1 MKRRSIFDKK
11 AAFKKAVRTGALA
24 VMAAVLCAYCS
35 ESGVLTASAA
45 SRGVTAV
52 RKYNVME
59 ENIKATKELKAV
71 PALKTGKTT
80 VKVKGVGKTTK
91 KNKGHDLTSWN
102 GIVGDAQYDYF
113 SFVKFTAPQTGY
125 YYFNF
130 SNLKMSD
137 KTKMYSI
144 RPDMWKME
152 KDNDDGRTNMEEINL
167 CGERNDYTE
176 DYTFTSGYEEYR
188 SNTIR
193 EILTPNYKDISND
206 YLTNAF
212 VKWWWKNNPD
222 ADEDDFDE
230 AIETE
235 KDNLKLGLRGNPY
248 YVTWQEEYTTHNGKK
263 DTQIVGDSKY
273 RNPIAG
279 KYHTKEKLKKG
290 ETVLIVLSNACVY
303 KWKPTGESAASRPI
317 SKVGYTIDIEI
328 KKH

>member
-1 MKRRSIFDKK
+1 MKRTFFLKNLVDKK
-11 AAFKKAVRTGALA
+11 IVRKLALA

-45 SRGVTAV
+45 SRSVTAV
-52 RKYNVME
+52 RKYNVLDG
-59 ENIKATKELKAV
+59 NSKTAKELKSV
-71 PALKTGKTT
+71 PTLKVGKTT
-80 VKVKGVGKTTK
+80 VKVKAVGKTTK
-91 KNKGHDLTSWN
+91 KYKGCDLTSWN

-113 SFVKFTAPQTGY
+113 AFVKFTAPQTGY
-125 YYFNF
+125 YHFNF

-144 RPDMWKME
+144 QPSMSKMVKE
-152 KDNDDGRTNMEEINL
+152 SDRTANHELLL
-167 CGERNDYTE
+167 CGERKDYTE
-176 DYTFTSGYEEYR
+176 DYTFTSGYEEYY
-188 SNTIR
+188 SDSLN
-193 EILTPNYKDISND
+193 EVLTANYKDISND

-222 ADEDDFDE
+222 ADEDDFNE

-248 YVTWQEEYTTHNGKK
+248 DIWLK
-263 DTQIVGDSKY
+263 DGGVDNRY

-279 KYHTKEKLKKG
+279 KYHTQEKLKKG

>member
-1 MKRRSIFDKK
+1 MKRRSIFDK
-11 AAFKKAVRTGALA
+11 AAFKKVVRTGALA

-45 SRGVTAV
+45 SRSVTAV
-52 RKYNVME
+52 RKYNLMSRSS
-59 ENIKATKELKAV
+59 KATKELKSV
-71 PALKTGKTT
+71 PTLKVGKTT
-80 VKVKGVGKTTK
+80 VKVKAVGKTTK
-91 KNKGHDLTSWN
+91 KNKGHDLISWN
-102 GIVGDAQYDYF
+102 GVVGDAKYDYF

-125 YYFNF
+125 YHFNF
-130 SNLKMSD
+130 TNLKMSD
-137 KTKMYSI
+137 KSKMYSI
-144 RPDMWKME
+144 QPRMDKMV
-152 KDNDDGRTNMEEINL
+152 KNSSRTSDQELLL
-167 CGERNDYTE
+167 CGERKDYTE
-176 DYTFTSGYEEYR
+176 DYTFTSGYEEYY
-188 SNTIR
+188 SDSLK
-193 EILTPNYKDISND
+193 EILTSNYKDISTD
-206 YLTNAF
+206 YLNNAF

-248 YVTWQEEYTTHNGKK
+248 DIWLK
-263 DTQIVGDSKY
+263 DGDGDNRY

>member
-1 MKRRSIFDKK
+1 MKRTFFLKNLVDKK
-11 AAFKKAVRTGALA
+11 IVRKLALA

-45 SRGVTAV
+45 SRSVTAV
-52 RKYNVME
+52 RKYNVLSD
-59 ENIKATKELKAV
+59 NDKTGKELKTV
-71 PALKTGKTT
+71 PAVKTGKNK
-80 VKVKGVGKTTK
+80 VKVKAVGKTTK
-91 KNKGHDLTSWN
+91 KYKGNDLTSWN

-113 SFVKFTAPQTGY
+113 AFVKFTAPQTGY
-125 YYFNF
+125 YHFNF
-130 SNLKMSD
+130 TNLQMSD

-152 KDNDDGRTNMEEINL
+152 KDNDGRTSGNGIHL
-167 CGERNDYTE
+167 CGERKDYTE
-176 DYTFTSGYEEYR
+176 DYTFTYGYEEY
-188 SNTIR
+188 SSGSLK

-222 ADEDDFDE
+222 ADEDDFNE

-248 YVTWQEEYTTHNGKK
+248 GIWLK
-263 DTQIVGDSKY
+263 DGDGDIRY
-273 RNPIAG
+273 RNPVVG
-279 KYHTKEKLKKG
+279 KYHTEEKLKKG

>member
-45 SRGVTAV
+45 SRSVTAV
-52 RKYNVME
+52 RKYNVLDG
-59 ENIKATKELKAV
+59 NSKTAKELKSV
-71 PALKTGKTT
+71 PTLKIGKTT
-80 VKVKGVGKTTK
+80 VKVKAVGKTTK
-91 KNKGHDLTSWN
+91 KYKGCDLTSWN

-113 SFVKFTAPQTGY
+113 AFVKFTAPQTGY
-125 YYFNF
+125 YHFNF

-137 KTKMYSI
+137 KSKMYSI
-144 RPDMWKME
+144 QPSMSKMVKE
-152 KDNDDGRTNMEEINL
+152 SDRTANHELLL
-167 CGERNDYTE
+167 CGERKDYTE
-176 DYTFTSGYEEYR
+176 DYTFTSGYEEHY
-188 SNTIR
+188 SDSLS
-193 EILTPNYKDISND
+193 EILTANYKDISTD
-206 YLTNAF
+206 YLNNAF
-212 VKWWWKNNPD
+212 TNWWWKNNPD

-248 YVTWQEEYTTHNGKK
+248 DIWLK
-263 DTQIVGDSKY
+263 DGDGDNRY

-290 ETVLIVLSNACVY
+290 DTVLIVLSNACVY

>member
-1 MKRRSIFDKK
+1 MKRRFIFDKK

-24 VMAAVLCAYCS
+24 VMAAVLCVYCS

-45 SRGVTAV
+45 SRSVTAV
-52 RKYNVME
+52 RKYNVMSG
-59 ENIKATKELKAV
+59 NAKSTKELKTV
-71 PALKTGKTT
+71 PTVKTGKNK
-80 VKVKGVGKTTK
+80 VKVKAIGKNTK
-91 KNKGHDLTSWN
+91 KYKGFDIPYWN
-102 GIVGDAQYDYF
+102 GIVGDAQYKYY
-113 SFVKFTAPQTGY
+113 SFVRFTAPKSGY
-125 YYFNF
+125 YYFTF
-130 SNLKMSD
+130 SNLQMSD
-137 KTKMYSI
+137 KGKMYCIS
-144 RPDMWKME
+144 PSMYKMV
-152 KDNDDGRTNMEEINL
+152 KDDYRTIPKGIYF
-167 CGERNDYTE
+167 CGERKDYTE
-176 DYTFTSGYEEYR
+176 DYTFTSGYEEY
-188 SNTIR
+188 SGNNLS

-248 YVTWQEEYTTHNGKK
+248 GIRTFDENM
-263 DTQIVGDSKY
+263 DDIRY
-273 RNPIAG
+273 RNPIVG
-279 KYHTKEKLKKG
+279 KYHTQEKLKKG

>member
-1 MKRRSIFDKK
+1 MKKRSFFNKV
-11 AAFKKAVRTGALA
+11 AFKKVVRTGSLA

-52 RKYNVME
+52 RKYNVLSR
-59 ENIKATKELKAV
+59 NTKTGKELKTV
-71 PALKTGKTT
+71 PAVKTGKNT
-80 VKVKGVGKTTK
+80 VKVNAIGKNTK
-91 KNKGHDLTSWN
+91 KYKGYDVPYWN
-102 GIVGDAQYDYF
+102 GIVGDAQYKYY
-113 SFVKFTAPQTGY
+113 SFVKFTVPQTGY
-125 YYFNF
+125 YHFNF

-137 KTKMYSI
+137 KTKMYCISPSI
-144 RPDMWKME
+144 YKIE
-152 KDNDDGRTNMEEINL
+152 KNDDRTVTAGIRL
-167 CGERNDYTE
+167 CGERKDYTE
-176 DYTFTSGYEEYR
+176 DYTFTSGYEEYF
-188 SNTIR
+188 SDSLS
-193 EILTPNYKDISND
+193 EVLTPNYKDISND

-248 YVTWQEEYTTHNGKK
+248 DIWLK
-263 DTQIVGDSKY
+263 DGDGDNRY

>member
-1 MKRRSIFDKK
+1 MKRTFFLKNLVDKK
-11 AAFKKAVRTGALA
+11 IVRKLALA
-24 VMAAVLCAYCS
+24 VMCAVLCMYCS

-45 SRGVTAV
+45 SRSVTAV
-52 RKYNVME
+52 RKYNVLDG
-59 ENIKATKELKAV
+59 NSKTAKELKSV
-71 PALKTGKTT
+71 PTLKIGKTT
-80 VKVKGVGKTTK
+80 VKVKAVGKTTK
-91 KNKGHDLTSWN
+91 KYKGNDLTSWN

-113 SFVKFTAPQTGY
+113 AFVKFTAPQTGY
-125 YYFNF
+125 YHFNF

-137 KTKMYSI
+137 KSKMYSI
-144 RPDMWKME
+144 RPSMSKMVKE
-152 KDNDDGRTNMEEINL
+152 SDRTANHELLL

-176 DYTFTSGYEEYR
+176 DYTFTSGYEEHY
-188 SNTIR
+188 SDSLS
-193 EILTPNYKDISND
+193 EVLTANYKDISTD
-206 YLTNAF
+206 YLNNAF
-212 VKWWWKNNPD
+212 TKWWWKNNPD
-222 ADEDDFDE
+222 ADEDDFNE

-248 YVTWQEEYTTHNGKK
+248 YVTWQEEYTTHDGKK

>member
-1 MKRRSIFDKK
+1 MND
-11 AAFKKAVRTGALA
+11 
-24 VMAAVLCAYCS
+24 
-35 ESGVLTASAA
+35 
-45 SRGVTAV
+45 
-52 RKYNVME
+52 
-59 ENIKATKELKAV
+59 
-71 PALKTGKTT
+71 
-80 VKVKGVGKTTK
+80 
-91 KNKGHDLTSWN
+91 KNKMYCIMPDIWKLE
-102 GIVGDAQYDYF
+102 
-113 SFVKFTAPQTGY
+113 
-125 YYFNF
+125 
-130 SNLKMSD
+130 
-137 KTKMYSI
+137 TK
-144 RPDMWKME
+144 
-152 KDNDDGRTNMEEINL
+152 DGRTAIREL
-167 CGERNDYTE
+167 SFCGERKDYTE
-176 DYTFTSGYEEYR
+176 DYTFTSGYEEYQT
-188 SNTIR
+188 STFR

-206 YLTNAF
+206 YLNNAF
-212 VKWWWKNNPD
+212 TKWWWKNNPD
-222 ADEDDFDE
+222 ADKDDFDE

>member
-1 MKRRSIFDKK
+1 MKNCKSEKK
-11 AAFKKAVRTGALA
+11 KFSTIIRKLALA

-45 SRGVTAV
+45 SRSVTAV
-52 RKYNVME
+52 RKYNVMSG
-59 ENIKATKELKAV
+59 NAKSTKELKAV
-71 PALKTGKTT
+71 PAVKTGKNK
-80 VKVKGVGKTTK
+80 VKVKAVGKNTK
-91 KNKGHDLTSWN
+91 KYKGFDIPYWN
-102 GIVGDAQYDYF
+102 GIVGDAQYKYY

-125 YYFNF
+125 YYFTF

-137 KTKMYSI
+137 KSKMYCIS
-144 RPDMWKME
+144 PSMYKMV
-152 KDNDDGRTNMEEINL
+152 KDDYRTIPKGIYF
-167 CGERNDYTE
+167 CGERKDYTE
-176 DYTFTSGYEEYR
+176 DYTFTSGYEEY
-188 SNTIR
+188 SGNNLS
-193 EILTPNYKDISND
+193 EVLTANYKDISND

-222 ADEDDFDE
+222 ADEDDFNE

>member
-1 MKRRSIFDKK
+1 MKNCKSEKK
-11 AAFKKAVRTGALA
+11 KFSTIIRKLALA

-45 SRGVTAV
+45 SRSVTAV
-52 RKYNVME
+52 RKYNLMSRSS
-59 ENIKATKELKAV
+59 KATKELKSV
-71 PALKTGKTT
+71 PTLKVGKTT
-80 VKVKGVGKTTK
+80 VKVKPVGKTTK
-91 KNKGHDLTSWN
+91 KYKGCDLTSWN

-113 SFVKFTAPQTGY
+113 AFVKFTAPQTGY
-125 YYFNF
+125 YHFNF
-130 SNLKMSD
+130 TNLKMSD
-137 KTKMYSI
+137 KSKMYSI
-144 RPDMWKME
+144 RPSIDKMV
-152 KDNDDGRTNMEEINL
+152 KNSSRTSDQELLL
-167 CGERNDYTE
+167 CGERKDYTE
-176 DYTFTSGYEEYR
+176 DYTFTSGYEEYY
-188 SNTIR
+188 SDSLK
-193 EILTPNYKDISND
+193 EILTANYKDISND

-222 ADEDDFDE
+222 ADEDDFNE

-248 YVTWQEEYTTHNGKK
+248 DIWLK
-263 DTQIVGDSKY
+263 DGDGDNRY

-279 KYHTKEKLKKG
+279 KYHTEEKLKKG
-290 ETVLIVLSNACVY
+290 DTVLIVLSNACVY

>member
-11 AAFKKAVRTGALA
+11 AAFKKVVRTGALA
-24 VMAAVLCAYCS
+24 VLAAVLCAYCS

-52 RKYNVME
+52 RKYNVLD
-59 ENIKATKELKAV
+59 ENSKSIKDFKAV

-80 VKVKGVGKTTK
+80 VKVKAIDKTTK
-91 KNKGHDLTSWN
+91 KYKGFDVPYWN
-102 GIVGDAQYDYF
+102 GIVGDAQYKYY

-125 YYFNF
+125 YHFNF
-130 SNLKMSD
+130 TNLKMSD
-137 KTKMYSI
+137 KDKMYCIMPEIWKTKKESDRISI
-144 RPDMWKME
+144 
-152 KDNDDGRTNMEEINL
+152 NGIHF
-167 CGERNDYTE
+167 CGERKDYTE
-176 DYTFTSGYEEYR
+176 DYTFTSGYEEY
-188 SNTIR
+188 SGSSLK
-193 EILTPNYKDISND
+193 EILTANYKDISND

-248 YVTWQEEYTTHNGKK
+248 GIWLK
-263 DTQIVGDSKY
+263 DGGGDSRY

>member
-1 MKRRSIFDKK
+1 MKKRFIFDKK
-11 AAFKKAVRTGALA
+11 AAFKKVVRTGALA
-24 VMAAVLCAYCS
+24 VLAAVLCVYCS

-45 SRGVTAV
+45 SRSVTAV
-52 RKYNVME
+52 RKYNVLDG
-59 ENIKATKELKAV
+59 NSKTTKELKSV

-113 SFVKFTAPQTGY
+113 SFVKFKAPQTGY
-125 YYFNF
+125 YYFTF

-137 KTKMYSI
+137 KSKMYSI

-152 KDNDDGRTNMEEINL
+152 KDDDDGRTNMEEINL
-167 CGERNDYTE
+167 CGERKDYTE

-193 EILTPNYKDISND
+193 EVLTPNYKDISND

-212 VKWWWKNNPD
+212 TKWWWKNNPD

-248 YVTWQEEYTTHNGKK
+248 DIWLK
-263 DTQIVGDSKY
+263 DGDGDNRY

-290 ETVLIVLSNACVY
+290 DTVLIVLSNACVY

>member
-24 VMAAVLCAYCS
+24 VLAAVLCVYCS

-45 SRGVTAV
+45 SRSVTAV
-52 RKYNVME
+52 RKYNVLDG
-59 ENIKATKELKAV
+59 NSKTTKELKAV
-71 PALKTGKTT
+71 PTLKVGKTT
-80 VKVKGVGKTTK
+80 VKVKAVGKTTK
-91 KNKGHDLTSWN
+91 KYKNHDLTSWN
-102 GIVGDAQYDYF
+102 GVVGDAQYKYL

-125 YYFNF
+125 YYFTFN
-130 SNLKMSD
+130 NLKMND
-137 KTKMYSI
+137 KSKMYSI
-144 RPDMWKME
+144 RPSMWKMK
-152 KDNDDGRTNMEEINL
+152 KDYDRTIEEELRL

-176 DYTFTSGYEEYR
+176 DYTFTSGYEEYY
-188 SNTIR
+188 SVALR
-193 EILTPNYKDISND
+193 EILTSNYKDISTD
-206 YLTNAF
+206 YLNNAF

-248 YVTWQEEYTTHNGKK
+248 YVTWQEEYTTYNGKK
-263 DTQIVGDSKY
+263 DTQIVGDNKY
-273 RNPIAG
+273 RNPIVG

-290 ETVLIVLSNACVY
+290 DTVLIVLSNACVY

-317 SKVGYTIDIEI
+317 SKVGYTIDLEI

>member
-45 SRGVTAV
+45 SRSVTAV
-52 RKYNVME
+52 RKYNLMSRSS
-59 ENIKATKELKAV
+59 KATKELKSV
-71 PALKTGKTT
+71 PTLKVGKTT
-80 VKVKGVGKTTK
+80 VKVKPVGKTTK
-91 KNKGHDLTSWN
+91 KYKGCDLTSWN

-113 SFVKFTAPQTGY
+113 AFVKFTAPQTGY
-125 YYFNF
+125 YHFNF
-130 SNLKMSD
+130 TNLKMSD
-137 KTKMYSI
+137 KSKMYSI
-144 RPDMWKME
+144 RPSIDKMV
-152 KDNDDGRTNMEEINL
+152 KNSSRTSDQELLL
-167 CGERNDYTE
+167 CGERKDYTE
-176 DYTFTSGYEEYR
+176 DYTFTSGYEEYY
-188 SNTIR
+188 SDSLK

-222 ADEDDFDE
+222 ADEDDFNE

-235 KDNLKLGLRGNPY
+235 KDNLKLGLRGLPY
-248 YVTWQEEYTTHNGKK
+248 DIWLK
-263 DTQIVGDSKY
+263 DGDGDNRY
-273 RNPIAG
+273 RNPVIG

>member
-1 MKRRSIFDKK
+1 MKNCKSEKK
-11 AAFKKAVRTGALA
+11 KFSTIIRKLALA

-45 SRGVTAV
+45 SRSVTAV
-52 RKYNVME
+52 RKYNVLSD
-59 ENIKATKELKAV
+59 NDKTGKELKTV
-71 PALKTGKTT
+71 PAVKTGKNK
-80 VKVKGVGKTTK
+80 VKVKAVGKTTK
-91 KNKGHDLTSWN
+91 KYKGNDLTSWN

-113 SFVKFTAPQTGY
+113 AFVKFTAPQTGY
-125 YYFNF
+125 YHFNF
-130 SNLKMSD
+130 TNLQMSD

-152 KDNDDGRTNMEEINL
+152 KDNDGRTSGNGIHL
-167 CGERNDYTE
+167 CGERKDYTE
-176 DYTFTSGYEEYR
+176 DYTFTYGYEEY
-188 SNTIR
+188 SSGSLK

-222 ADEDDFDE
+222 ADEDDFNE

-248 YVTWQEEYTTHNGKK
+248 GIRTFDENM
-263 DTQIVGDSKY
+263 DDIRY
-273 RNPIAG
+273 RNPVVG
-279 KYHTKEKLKKG
+279 KYHTQEKLKKG

>member
-45 SRGVTAV
+45 SRSVTAV
-52 RKYNVME
+52 RKYNVLSD
-59 ENIKATKELKAV
+59 NDKTGKELKTV
-71 PALKTGKTT
+71 PAVKTGKNK
-80 VKVKGVGKTTK
+80 VKVKAVGKTTK
-91 KNKGHDLTSWN
+91 KYKGNDLTSWN

-113 SFVKFTAPQTGY
+113 AFVKFTAPQTGY
-125 YYFNF
+125 YHFNF
-130 SNLKMSD
+130 TNLQMSD

-152 KDNDDGRTNMEEINL
+152 KDNDGRTSGNGIHL
-167 CGERNDYTE
+167 CGERKDYTE
-176 DYTFTSGYEEYR
+176 DYTFTYGYEEY
-188 SNTIR
+188 SSGSLK
-193 EILTPNYKDISND
+193 EILTANYKDISND
-206 YLTNAF
+206 YLNNAF

-222 ADEDDFDE
+222 ADEDDFAD

-248 YVTWQEEYTTHNGKK
+248 DIWLK
-263 DTQIVGDSKY
+263 DGGVDNRY

-279 KYHTKEKLKKG
+279 KYHTEEKLKKG
-290 ETVLIVLSNACVY
+290 DTVLIVLSNACVY

>member
-1 MKRRSIFDKK
+1 MKRTFFLKNLVDKK
-11 AAFKKAVRTGALA
+11 IVRKLALA

-45 SRGVTAV
+45 SRSVTAV
-52 RKYNVME
+52 RKYNVLSG
-59 ENIKATKELKAV
+59 NSKATKELKSV
-71 PALKTGKTT
+71 PTLKVGKTT
-80 VKVKGVGKTTK
+80 VKVKGVGKNTK
-91 KNKGHDLTSWN
+91 KYKGFDIPYWN
-102 GIVGDAQYDYF
+102 GIVGDAQYKYY

-125 YYFNF
+125 YHFNF
-130 SNLKMSD
+130 TNLKMSD
-137 KTKMYSI
+137 KSKMYCIS
-144 RPDMWKME
+144 PSMYKMV
-152 KDNDDGRTNMEEINL
+152 KDDYRTIPKGIYF
-167 CGERNDYTE
+167 CGERKDYTE
-176 DYTFTSGYEEYR
+176 DYTFTSGYEEY
-188 SNTIR
+188 SGNNLS
-193 EILTPNYKDISND
+193 EVLTPNYKDISND

-248 YVTWQEEYTTHNGKK
+248 DIWLK
-263 DTQIVGDSKY
+263 DGDGDNRY

>member
-1 MKRRSIFDKK
+1 MKRRSIFDK
-11 AAFKKAVRTGALA
+11 AAFKKVVRTGALA

-45 SRGVTAV
+45 SRSVTAV
-52 RKYNVME
+52 RKYNVLDD
-59 ENIKATKELKAV
+59 NNKTGKELKTV
-71 PALKTGKTT
+71 PAVKTGKNK
-80 VKVKGVGKTTK
+80 VKVKPVGKTTK
-91 KNKGHDLTSWN
+91 KYKNHDLTSWN

-125 YYFNF
+125 YHFNF
-130 SNLKMSD
+130 TNLQMSD
-137 KTKMYSI
+137 KSKMYSI

-152 KDNDDGRTNMEEINL
+152 KDNDGRTSGNGIHF
-167 CGERNDYTE
+167 CGERKDYTE
-176 DYTFTSGYEEYR
+176 DYTFTYGYEEYS
-188 SNTIR
+188 SNSLK

-248 YVTWQEEYTTHNGKK
+248 GIRTFDENM
-263 DTQIVGDSKY
+263 DDIRY
-273 RNPIAG
+273 RNPVVG
-279 KYHTKEKLKKG
+279 KYHTQEKLKKG